1 MLKIQDFWT
10 PIFKLLIGYVQLIE
24 FTVVLLWT
32 IFVLSQDNLVK
43 NGNLKLFNKFR
54 YDVSKLREYLLLGII
69 VK

>member
-43 NGNLKLFNKFR
+43 NGNLKVFDEFW
-54 YDVSKLREYLLLGII
+54 YDVSKIEVIFALGII